1 MMVTL
6 HRIKTILVE
15 QANGYG
21 LLIDL
26 LQRER
31 GCLLSLDAE
40 KVQELSKEKDTLI
53 LRLALLEEERARL
66 VKRYAEEQGISGEV
80 CLTSLAEAAKDDE
93 FHNLRLRLASMV
105 QSISELNEYNRI
117 LAERSLCFARNAV
130 GLLTSLGVGSAFDKR
145 APIVM
150 KEV

>member
-1 MMVTL
+1 MVTPV
-6 HRIKTILVE
+6 RIKAVLVE

-21 LLIDL
+21 LLLDL

-40 KVQELSKEKDTLI
+40 QVQELSKEKDTLI
-53 LRLALLEEERARL
+53 LRLALLEEERVRL
-66 VKRYAEEQGISGEV
+66 VKRYAEEQGITGEV
-80 CLTSLAEAAKDDE
+80 CLSSVAEASRDEE
-93 FHNLRLRLASMV
+93 FHNLRLRLASMI

-117 LAERSLCFARNAV
+117 LAERSLSFARNAV
-130 GLLTSLGVGSAFDKR
+130 GLLTSLGVRSATGR
-145 APIVM
+145 RTPAVS